1 MKKKIGFL
9 VATTLAVGLSVIGV
23 SAFGNDKLNE
33 KAFSDAGVNNAE
45 VRDVESELDVKN
57 GKEVYEVEFE
67 SNGHEYDYDIDAN
80 TGEILKSEKE
90 PDKDV
95 NKQQE
100 NKKTDNK
107 SQEKAEVK
115 KEAQKDTTDIGK
127 AKAKA
132 AALKDAGV
140 SEGETTGLRVERDY
154 DDGRLEYNVEF
165 RVGNKEYEYEIDAKS
180 GKILDKDID
189 LDDSNDDR
197 YDDDDDDDD
206 DRWDD

>member
-33 KAFSDAGVNNAE
+33 KAFSDAGVNQTE
-45 VRDVESELDVKN
+45 VRDIESELDVKN

-80 TGEILKSEKE
+80 TGEILQSEKE

-95 NKQQE
+95 NKKKE
-100 NKKTDNK
+100 NKET
-107 SQEKAEVK
+107 KAD
-115 KEAQKDTTDIGK
+115 QKDVTDIGK

-132 AALKDAGV
+132 IAFKDADV
-140 SEGETTGLRVERDY
+140 SESKATGLRVERDY

-165 RVGNKEYEYEIDAKS
+165 RVGNKEYEYEIDAKT

-189 LDDSNDDR
+189 INDK
-197 YDDDDDDDD
+197 DDDDDND